1 MIVPSNED
9 AVDEAASTVVLA
21 SKNSFNKSS
30 SFSKSVAE
38 APSQLSKGD
47 SVKRVNSSGLVNQLS
62 GGLVGNAA
70 TKQPEKDNTPKLK
83 LKGFADWRDRGLLNI
98 TINYSQVITY

>member
-9 AVDEAASTVVLA
+9 AIDEIGLA
-21 SKNSFNKSS
+21 PKTASFNRSS

-38 APSQLSKGD
+38 PPQIAKVD

-62 GGLVGNAA
+62 GGLLGNST
-70 TKQPEKDNTPKLK
+70 TKNEDKDNTPKLK
-83 LKGFADWRDRGLLNI
+83 LKGFADWRDRGI
-98 TINYSQVITY
+98 T